1 MLSIG
6 HPRASM
12 RTQPA
17 GAVPM
22 ATTIT
27 SDVADILSR
36 ATIAGT
42 LLRLPDE
49 KLDRT
54 LYQKVDKVLTSLGGK
69 WNRKQGGHVFDA
81 DPSARLENGLGKGS
95 VVSRA
100 QTLQFFETPDVLADD
115 LVSRLDVRPDDV
127 CLEPSAG
134 RGRIVAALGRA
145 GATDVTAIEI
155 DADNMA
161 AIMRQG
167 IAIRLLEGDFL
178 AIRDHVA
185 YDVIAM
191 NPPFRGNQ
199 DIRHVRHAWSLLR
212 PGGRLGAI
220 VSEHAFFG
228 REREAEEWR
237 VWLAEIGAQHEIV
250 SAGTFKDE
258 GTLVQTRLIVIRK
271 PA

>member
-1 MLSIG
+1 
-6 HPRASM
+6 
-12 RTQPA
+12 
-17 GAVPM
+17 M

-27 SDVADILSR
+27 ADVADVLSR

-42 LLRLPDE
+42 LLKLPDE

-69 WNRKQGGHVFDA
+69 WNRKQGGHVFDV
-81 DPSARLENGLGKGS
+81 DPTARLDEGLGRGS
-95 VVSRA
+95 VISRT
-100 QTLQFFETPDVLADD
+100 QTLQFFETPEALADD

-134 RGRIVAALGRA
+134 HGRIVAALKKA
-145 GATDVTAIEI
+145 GAFDITAIDV
-155 DADNMA
+155 DADNVA
-161 AIMRQG
+161 AVMQQG
-167 IAIRLLEGDFL
+167 IAIRLMEGDFL
-178 AIRDHVA
+178 TIADPVT

-191 NPPFRGNQ
+191 NPPFRANQ

-220 VSEHAFFG
+220 VSEHGFMG
-228 REREAEEWR
+228 REREAIAWR
-237 VWLAEIGAQHEIV
+237 EWLAEVDAEIEV
-250 SAGTFKDE
+250 VPAGTFRE
-258 GTLVQTRLIVIRK
+258 GGTMVQTRLIVIRR

>member
-1 MLSIG
+1 
-6 HPRASM
+6 
-12 RTQPA
+12 
-17 GAVPM
+17 M

-36 ATIAGT
+36 ATIEGP

-49 KLDRT
+49 KLDRA

-69 WNRKQGGHVFDA
+69 WNRKQGGHAFDA
-81 DPSARLENGLGKGS
+81 DPRTRLDKALGNGS
-95 VVSRA
+95 VVSRT
-100 QTLQFFETPDVLADD
+100 QTLQFFETPETLADD
-115 LVSRLDVRPDDV
+115 LVSRLDVQSDDV

-134 RGRIVAALGRA
+134 HGRIVAALARI
-145 GATDVTAIEI
+145 GAFDITAIDI

-161 AIMRQG
+161 AIQRQG
-167 IAIRLLEGDFL
+167 IAIRMMEGDFVS
-178 AIRDHVA
+178 IPDVVT

-220 VSEHAFFG
+220 VSEHGFMG
-228 REREAEEWR
+228 REREAAEWR
-237 VWLAEIGAQHEIV
+237 DWLVQVDADIEILP
-250 SAGTFKDE
+250 AGTFRE
-258 GTLVQTRLIVIRK
+258 GGTQVQTRLVVIRK
-271 PA
+271 PG

>member
-1 MLSIG
+1 
-6 HPRASM
+6 
-12 RTQPA
+12 
-17 GAVPM
+17 M

-81 DPSARLENGLGKGS
+81 DPTARLDEGLGRGS
-95 VVSRA
+95 VVSRS
-100 QTLQFFETPDVLADD
+100 QTLQFFETPETLADD

-134 RGRIVAALGRA
+134 CGRIVAALGRA

-155 DADNMA
+155 DSDNMA
-161 AIMRQG
+161 AVMCQG
-167 IAIRLLEGDFL
+167 IATRLLEGDFL
-178 AIRDHVA
+178 AIQDHVA

-212 PGGRLGAI
+212 PGGRLAAI
-220 VSEHAFFG
+220 VSEHGFIG
-228 REREAEEWR
+228 REREAVAWR
-237 VWLAEIGAQHEIV
+237 DWLLEVGAEIEVVPAGA
-250 SAGTFKDE
+250 FKDE
-258 GTLVQTRLIVIRK
+258 GTLVQTRLIVLRK
-271 PA
+271 PV